1 MRVVLLGRF
10 RRPRSDLGIV
20 QVDVEAERAH
30 FLDQHV
36 ERFRNTGLEGVVAT
50 HDRLVHLGTAGDV
63 VRLHGQHLLERVRRA
78 VSLERHTSISPKRWP
93 PNCALP
99 PSGCWVTS
107 EYGPI
112 ERAWIL
118 SSTRWCSLSM

>member
-1 MRVVLLGRF
+1 GLKIKKRGSRPLLGRLVEF
-10 RRPRSDLGIV
+10 
-20 QVDVEAERAH
+20 DVEAERAQL
-30 FLDQHV
+30 LDQHV
-36 ERFRNTGLEGVVAT
+36 EGFGNARLEGVVAAD
-50 HDRLVHLGTAGDV
+50 DRLVDLGAARHV
-63 VRLHGQHLLERVRRA
+63 VRLHGQDLLQRVGGAVGLEGPHLHLAEA
-78 VSLERHTSISPKRWP
+78 LA

-118 SSTRWCSLSM
+118 SSTRWCSFSM